1 MVDVSMLSVRLVLLD
16 SNSWRQTCCGSR
28 ALTFTSTHYPS
39 STPRTQSLRREFAG
53 TPQKAQDLLRDSIR
67 SPILEKPLGQDASVR
82 ERLPRPLPRDLRH
95 DLGSLVLQPLLG
107 LRLRLAP
114 RLPMLAMRLDR
125 GPQLLDSLLP
135 CSGRGDDRL
144 LPCLVPAL
152 RCQRQHRPQL
162 GRDPLV
168 PLQVRLVHHEDV
180 RDLQDPGFDN
190 LHAVAEVRG
199 QHD

>member
-1 MVDVSMLSVRLVLLD
+1 MVEVSMLSVRLVLLD
-16 SNSWRQTCCGSR
+16 SNSSRQTCCGSR
-28 ALTFTSTHYPS
+28 ALTFIWLNPLSE
-39 STPRTQSLRREFAG
+39 LA
-53 TPQKAQDLLRDSIR
+53 KDLLGDSVR
-67 SPILEKPLGQDASVR
+67 RPILKKPLGQDATVR

-95 DLGSLVLQPLLG
+95 DLGGLVLQPLLG

-168 PLQVRLVHHEDV
+168 PLQVRLVHDKDV
-180 RDLQDPGFDN
+180 RDLK
-190 LHAVAEVRG
+190 
-199 QHD
+199 